1 MSKTL
6 RHKFL
11 NVIFFICLFQ
21 LNERIENEE
30 FCFCECQKFLF
41 KIVSNTKLFSLLFF
55 FPLLTFVL
63 KIIPRHCYIMSLL
76 PIACHCH
83 HQNSTMIMYHDHDPV
98 PDHIINQIF
107 FWKSCKK
114 RKNAACYE
122 HDHESIYLYIQK
134 QIWLMLMHAA
144 APAPVAITD
153 VRVWSINCSINW
165 LIKSTQNWLISWPI
179 AFRGKNVVFWQTNE
193 GSRPRD
199 FSRGTSYDSLADVD
213 ALKAP
218 RNVLVGST
226 ISLRP
231 ESHLEDRPY
240 SRLSVASNRTIGA
253 RSTTSLMME
262 GRAPKSIE
270 KPVVIRMLRCAQVQR
285 KWLQKQL

>member
-1 MSKTL
+1 MNSFVFVNVKNFYSKLYLTL
-6 RHKFL
+6 SFFL
-11 NVIFFICLFQ
+11 YY
-21 LNERIENEE
+21 
-30 FCFCECQKFLF
+30 
-41 KIVSNTKLFSLLFF
+41 SFS
-55 FPLLTFVL
+55 PLLNIVL

-107 FWKSCKK
+107 FENHA
-114 RKNAACYE
+114 KNE
-122 HDHESIYLYIQK
+122 KTRHVRTRSWISIYLYIQK

>member
-1 MSKTL
+1 MAD
-6 RHKFL
+6 
-11 NVIFFICLFQ
+11 
-21 LNERIENEE
+21 
-30 FCFCECQKFLF
+30 CF
-41 KIVSNTKLFSLLFF
+41 S
-55 FPLLTFVL
+55 
-63 KIIPRHCYIMSLL
+63 
-76 PIACHCH
+76 
-83 HQNSTMIMYHDHDPV
+83 
-98 PDHIINQIF
+98 
-107 FWKSCKK
+107 WK
-114 RKNAACYE
+114 
-122 HDHESIYLYIQK
+122 
-134 QIWLMLMHAA
+134 
-144 APAPVAITD
+144 
-153 VRVWSINCSINW
+153 
-165 LIKSTQNWLISWPI
+165 
-179 AFRGKNVVFWQTNE
+179 KNVVFWQTNE